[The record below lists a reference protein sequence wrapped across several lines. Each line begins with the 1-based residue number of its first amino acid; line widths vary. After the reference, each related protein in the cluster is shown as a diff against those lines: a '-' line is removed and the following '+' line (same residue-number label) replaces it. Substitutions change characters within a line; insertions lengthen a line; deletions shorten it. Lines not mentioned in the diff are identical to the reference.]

1 MSVFETIKAAVPIR
15 NAAEHYG
22 LRVLP
27 NGMTRCPFHED
38 RHPSLKLNEDYFYC
52 FGCHA
57 TGDVIN
63 FTAKLWDLS
72 PHDAAEK
79 LMDDF
84 GISEEQEPLPFPT
97 SAEPYR
103 DPVRLC
109 ICVLWEYLRQL
120 RIWQVEYR
128 PEMPGVQMHPH
139 SEEAL
144 KHIPMVSYYL
154 DCLRDKSQAAETA
167 RMLCEAG
174 HIARLSRYLSTL
186 SVEETEEC
194 A

>member
-1 MSVFETIKAAVPIR
+1 MSVFETIKATVPIR

-27 NGMTRCPFHED
+27 NGMTCCPFHED
-38 RHPSLKLNEDYFYC
+38 RHPSLKLNENYFYC

-57 TGDVIN
+57 TGDAID
-63 FTAKLWDLS
+63 FTAKLWGLS
-72 PHDAAEK
+72 PHDAVEK

-84 GISEEQEPLPFPT
+84 GISEGQEPLTFPT
-97 SAEPYR
+97 NAEPYR

-120 RIWQVEYR
+120 RIWQVAYR
-128 PEMPGVQMHPH
+128 PEVPDVQMHPRF
-139 SEEAL
+139 EEAL
-144 KHIPMVSYYL
+144 KHIPVVNYYL

-186 SVEETEEC
+186 PVEETEEC
-194 A
+194 V